1 MNLLRAA
8 VIGKDG
14 RTSAIAELLRQ
25 SQRIT
30 GKVER
35 LSEWKIGTPEAGEEE
50 VRLNLQRLQGLKQAP
65 DIVVCGPEEPL
76 AKGKGIVDL
85 LWNEFQIPCIGPK
98 KRLAQLEA
106 SKSFTRRLLANH
118 GIPGN
123 PKFRIFSDPNG
134 IESYLKELGSFVV
147 KPDGLTGGKGVKVFG
162 EHLFSIEEAVC
173 YCEELFFGGQAAVV
187 IEEKLD
193 GEEFSLQ
200 SFCDGIH
207 VKDMP
212 VVQDHKR
219 ARTDDTGPNTGGMG
233 SYSCENHSMPFLSRY
248 DLEQASAI
256 NKLVAKA
263 LLKETGEPY
272 KGILY
277 GGFMVTRDGVRLIE
291 YNARFGDPEALNVLS
306 LLRTDFVDVCEAII
320 RGTLDKLEIR
330 FEKLATV
337 CKYVVPDGYPEH
349 PVKGEPIDWSSVSQ
363 SERLRIF
370 EAAVDEGQDGVHR
383 LSGSRAIAF
392 VGIGANVAEAERIA
406 ESAARSVKGPVYHR
420 EDIGTRKL
428 IAKRVAHMRALLSGH
443 ADVKYKHDD
452 APHNGVLNLVS

>member
-1 MNLLRAA
+1 M
-8 VIGKDG
+8 
-14 RTSAIAELLRQ
+14 
-25 SQRIT
+25 
-30 GKVER
+30 
-35 LSEWKIGTPEAGEEE
+35 
-50 VRLNLQRLQGLKQAP
+50 
-65 DIVVCGPEEPL
+65 
-76 AKGKGIVDL
+76 
-85 LWNEFQIPCIGPK
+85 
-98 KRLAQLEA
+98 
-106 SKSFTRRLLANH
+106 
-118 GIPGN
+118 
-123 PKFRIFSDPNG
+123 
-134 IESYLKELGSFVV
+134 
-147 KPDGLTGGKGVKVFG
+147 
-162 EHLFSIEEAVC
+162 
-173 YCEELFFGGQAAVV
+173 
-187 IEEKLD
+187 
-193 GEEFSLQ
+193 Q

-233 SYSCENHSMPFLSRY
+233 SYSCENHNMPFLSRY

-370 EAAVDEGQDGVHR
+370 EAAVDEGQEVSIVYPALER
-383 LSGSRAIAF
+383 SPLSARRKC
-392 VGIGANVAEAERIA
+392 AEAERIA
-406 ESAARSVKGPVYHR
+406 KSAARSVKGSSLSPRRHWNA
-420 EDIGTRKL
+420 EADRKE
-428 IAKRVAHMRALLSGH
+428 SCPH
-443 ADVKYKHDD
+443 AS
-452 APHNGVLNLVS
+452 ATFWSCGR